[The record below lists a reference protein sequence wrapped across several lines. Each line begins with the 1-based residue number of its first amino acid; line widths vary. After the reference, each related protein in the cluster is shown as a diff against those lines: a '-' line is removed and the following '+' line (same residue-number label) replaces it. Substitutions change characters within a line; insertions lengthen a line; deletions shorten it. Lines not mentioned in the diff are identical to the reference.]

1 MNPNNNIPRYL
12 RSCKECILCIDDGE
26 GYPYCLENYLV
37 QDDVIQKY
45 LYEKPIQCVRN
56 MNRDEYEKI
65 TDDISIRESMS
76 DYEKMEIEL
85 KRKRTAMLDQHP

>member
-1 MNPNNNIPRYL
+1 MSTNETIPRYL

-37 QDDVIQKY
+37 HDDVIQKY

-56 MNRDEYEKI
+56 LNRDEYENI
-65 TDDISIRESMS
+65 TDDISVKESMN
-76 DYEKMEIEL
+76 DYEDN
-85 KRKRTAMLDQHP
+85 R